1 MIKIIAMK
9 IISTPIEATSVKN
22 YIEGYLKSNSSYTA
36 RNSIEGLRRDLGHSF
51 VYSWITLVHI
61 FGWT

>member
-51 VYSWITLVHI
+51 V
-61 FGWT
+61 